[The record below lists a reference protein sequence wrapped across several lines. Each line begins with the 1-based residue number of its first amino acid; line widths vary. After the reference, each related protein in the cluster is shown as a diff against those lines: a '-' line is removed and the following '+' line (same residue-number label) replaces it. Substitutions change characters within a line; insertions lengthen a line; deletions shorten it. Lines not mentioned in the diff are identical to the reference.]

1 MSSHYGGKNLGYI
14 LVDGSG
20 GVFRGAV
27 LVTDFRGIPADFRYT
42 DPIKPSR
49 IEKILYGGA
58 LDVYL
63 KEELIL
69 ENIVGAVEVQPT
81 LWICRDADLLES
93 LSRTARAK
101 AVLLAPTSRA
111 PMDAV
116 GDTEKQNDP
125 GSYLVQADPMSAPLR
140 ISLPLSR
147 SKEEEAKAVASI
159 LVEAAS
165 TMDLL
170 EPFSRMSK
178 ALAALGEEQS
188 GD

>member
-1 MSSHYGGKNLGYI
+1 MSSQYGGKNLGYV
-14 LVDGSG
+14 LVDGSD

-27 LVTDFRGIPADFRYT
+27 LITDFRGIPADFRYT
-42 DPIKPSR
+42 DPIRPSR
-49 IEKILYGGA
+49 LEKILYGGA

-69 ENIVGAVEVQPT
+69 ENIVGAVEVQPV

-93 LSRTARAK
+93 LSRLGK
-101 AVLLAPTSRA
+101 GKEVLLAPTSRP

-125 GSYLVQADPMSAPLR
+125 GSYLVQADPMSAPMR
-140 ISLPLSR
+140 ISLPMNR
-147 SKEEEAKAVASI
+147 SKEEEAKAVAAV

-188 GD
+188 GG